1 MDAPLTNGRKIMK
14 KYNIGIDLTY
24 GTHLEVE
31 AKSVE
36 EATEIA
42 KQMIETNDNGKGP
55 MGFHFVGIK
64 THSEYEK

>member
-1 MDAPLTNGRKIMK
+1 MK

-24 GTHLEVE
+24 GTHLEID

-42 KQMIETNDNGKGP
+42 KQMIEASDNGIRNINIIGEEGP
-55 MGFHFVGIK
+55 MGFHFVGIE